1 MLKIR
6 KIQEEKIPN
15 IEQKEEKAAGTAG
28 CSWRKVGTTKKTGGK
43 LITLKTNKGQ
53 NKGNTITNLE
63 DFENDLIPGG

>member
-1 MLKIR
+1 MSRIR

-15 IEQKEEKAAGTAG
+15 NEQKEEKAAGTAE
-28 CSWRKVGTTKKTGGK
+28 CSWRKVDTTKTGGK

-53 NKGNTITNLE
+53 NKGNAITNLE